1 MVKLHES
8 YAFEVKLGVIRSP
21 SGARKTAQFLRQ
33 AGRGF
38 GRRSKSSARLSGGSQ
53 YQSGLSWSRRVV
65 VKVSI
70 VRMAGK
76 GAGAQRL
83 HLKYIERD
91 SAAPN
96 GETGK
101 LYDRSPGEVDSKA
114 FVGRGVDDRH
124 QFRVIVSPEDG
135 REMENLTAFTKDLIR
150 EMERDLGT
158 KLDWVAADHYDTGQP
173 HTHIVIRGKRDDGK
187 DLVMRKDYISQ
198 GIRERAEEL
207 VTIELGRIP
216 EADVKRKIAMGVE
229 AERYTYLDRGL
240 AKKCE
245 NGLVE
250 LSNPRRGQA
259 WRAQLERQRLRTLS
273 QMGLAS
279 PRGSGLWKLAPDF
292 KKTLIRMGERG
303 DIIKGLHRIAA
314 SKSLG
319 RMIDASSIY
328 NPASENARII
338 TGSVITSGVRDDIN
352 DKAYIV
358 LDTADGKSRYVEVG
372 SASKLEG
379 LSEGMIITIHSA
391 NLGPKPSDHTIA
403 RLAHANGGHYSPSQ
417 HFAEPNVSHGF
428 VTAHVRRLEAL
439 RRAGHVKRTGDGA
452 WSVPDDYLK
461 RAAAYEKALS
471 ARRGA
476 DFSFKSTQTLEQMT
490 KAIGATWLDEHL
502 RDSGD
507 SLAPR
512 GFGAKLQQARR
523 LRRQFLM
530 EQGYNVSQGK
540 RLDQSVLDDL
550 ETRDLASA
558 GKAYG
563 KSSYRDYVPAEGSG
577 RVRGKYVGVINR
589 PSGKYAVLE
598 KSLEFTLVPWRENM
612 ERQLGRELSGE
623 LRAGSFSWSLARGRG
638 LSR

>member
-91 SAAPN
+91 SAAPD
-96 GETGK
+96 GEKGK
-101 LYDRSPGEVDSKA
+101 LYERSSGEVDSKA
-114 FVGRGVDDRH
+114 FEERGADDRH

-135 REMENLTAFTKDLIR
+135 REMESLSAVTKDLMR
-150 EMERDLGT
+150 DMERDLGT

-187 DLVMRKDYISQ
+187 DLVMPKDYISR

-245 NGLVE
+245 NGLVDI
-250 LSNPRRGQA
+250 SRPKRGQA
-259 WRAQLERQRLRTLS
+259 WRAQLERRRLRTLS
-273 QMGLAS
+273 QMDLAS
-279 PRGSGLWKLAPDF
+279 PRGSGVWNLAPDF
-292 KKTLIRMGERG
+292 EKTLIRMGERG
-303 DIIKGLHRIAA
+303 DIIKGLHRITA

-319 RMIDASSIY
+319 RIIDASSIY
-328 NPASENARII
+328 NPASENARAL
-338 TGSVITSGVRDDIN
+338 TGSLITSGVRDDIN

-358 LDTADGKSRYVEVG
+358 LDTADGKCRYLEIG

-379 LSEGMIITIHSA
+379 LSEGMIITVHPV
-391 NLGPKPSDHTIA
+391 NLGPKPSDQTIA
-403 RLAHANGGHYSPSQ
+403 QLASVNDGRYSPAKHIAQ
-417 HFAEPNVSHGF
+417 PNVSHDY
-428 VTAHVRRLEAL
+428 VTAHVRRLEAM
-439 RRAGHVKRTGDGA
+439 RRAGHVERTGDGS

-461 RAAAYEKALS
+461 RASAYEKAQS
-471 ARRGA
+471 ACRGA
-476 DFSFKSTQTLEQMT
+476 EFSFKSTQTLAQMT
-490 KAIGATWLDEHL
+490 KAIGATWLDEQL
-502 RDSGD
+502 RDCDD

-512 GFGAKLQQARR
+512 GFGKQLQQARQ

-530 EQGYNVSQGK
+530 EQGYNVTQGK
-540 RLDQSVLDDL
+540 RLNQSVLDDL

-558 GKAYG
+558 SKAYG
-563 KSSYRDYVPAEGSG
+563 KSSYRDYVPAQGSA

-598 KSLEFTLVPWRENM
+598 KNLEFTLVPWRENM
-612 ERQLGRELSGE
+612 DKQLGRELSGQ
-623 LRAGSFSWSLARGRG
+623 LRSRTFSWSVERGRG